1 MSIEMKT
8 AHHALFYALA
18 MGLSFCFALALS
30 GCGNAV
36 PYAEF
41 GAYHYLGTTD
51 IMIKDNPNFGGDT
64 FSIIEA
70 GIEVDTKE
78 QWYYLWSDQMD
89 IGIHHLSHPDRG
101 FPVNDTEE
109 AYLDGAG
116 IKFRWKA
123 DSLRF

>member
-1 MSIEMKT
+1 MKPLRVSQ
-8 AHHALFYALA
+8 HATFYALLI
-18 MGLSFCFALALS
+18 GLAFCFVLGLA
-30 GCGNAV
+30 GCGTAV

-51 IMIKDNPNFGGDT
+51 IMIKNNPKFGGDT

-70 GIEVDTKE
+70 GIEIDTKE
-78 QWYYLWSDQMD
+78 KWYFLWSDQID

-101 FPVNDTEE
+101 YPVNDTEE

-116 IKFRWKA
+116 MKFRWKA